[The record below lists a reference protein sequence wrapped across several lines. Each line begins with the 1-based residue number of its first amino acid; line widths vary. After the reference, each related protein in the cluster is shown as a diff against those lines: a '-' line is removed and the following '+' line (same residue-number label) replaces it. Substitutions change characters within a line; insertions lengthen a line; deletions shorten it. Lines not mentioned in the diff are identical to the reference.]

1 MLQLSTLPSRAGY
14 SPLVPSPLNPRV
26 HAIAPQRCQ
35 RMREKRRQQNRGDVS
50 PTQRLLRHKA
60 AMAWK
65 SEALTRESTIYTR
78 EEILDIIA
86 ECDRQDAA
94 ARGNAPLITTTA
106 SDDDNNNKNKR
117 TEKQHPQVHI
127 RAAHWKEH
135 NGEEY
140 DFFCEADEFDAGD
153 PDESSRQWSSFVP
166 RLHSPFSKDTARRV
180 VLAFGLMCI
189 CGCLPVLRANGF
201 HIYPATETP

>member
-14 SPLVPSPLNPRV
+14 SPLVPSPLNPQV
-26 HAIAPQRCQ
+26 HAIAPQRYQ
-35 RMREKRRQQNRGDVS
+35 RLREKRRQQSRGDVS

-94 ARGNAPLITTTA
+94 ARGNAPLTTTA
-106 SDDDNNNKNKR
+106 TSDDDNNNKNKQA
-117 TEKQHPQVHI
+117 EKQHPQVHI

-135 NGEEY
+135 DGEEY

-153 PDESSRQWSSFVP
+153 ADEGSLQWSSFVP
-166 RLHSPFSKDTARRV
+166 RPFSKDTARRV